1 MQPGPG
7 GEAGRKSVLLPIGEI
22 ASRHMSCRDGRWRL
36 QRVSSVLN
44 PDRQL
49 TPRSRGR
56 YNRFDVHYREKAV
69 VIDVNDLRKGVTF
82 EFDRN
87 LYKVLEYSH
96 HKPGRGNATIRTK
109 LRDLRSGAVIER
121 TFSSGDRV
129 QDVRLDYHMV
139 QYLYGDGDLF
149 HFMDTETYEQPVL
162 NRSVLADAVEYLKEG
177 LEVKLTFYG
186 TEPLDVELPTAV
198 DLKVVEAEF
207 AVKGDTATGATKSVV
222 TETGLKVQVPL
233 FVESGSTIRVDTR
246 TGQYLTRV

>member
-1 MQPGPG
+1 
-7 GEAGRKSVLLPIGEI
+7 
-22 ASRHMSCRDGRWRL
+22 
-36 QRVSSVLN
+36 
-44 PDRQL
+44 
-49 TPRSRGR
+49 
-56 YNRFDVHYREKAV
+56 